1 MPIRQN
7 WPRKRTH
14 HSIIIHQTSKVMDS
28 FVRTPPVLVWLVTD
42 SHSTSILHE
51 RIVLGQVEGRLRS
64 AMFLSN
70 AHYQRLIATLRY
82 HIIE

>member
-1 MPIRQN
+1 MSD
-7 WPRKRTH
+7 WPSKNSSLDH
-14 HSIIIHQTSKVMDS
+14 HQSVIS
-28 FVRTPPVLVWLVTD
+28 FELLPVLVWLTTN

-64 AMFLSN
+64 AVFLGN
-70 AHYQRLIATLRY
+70 AHYQGLIATLRY